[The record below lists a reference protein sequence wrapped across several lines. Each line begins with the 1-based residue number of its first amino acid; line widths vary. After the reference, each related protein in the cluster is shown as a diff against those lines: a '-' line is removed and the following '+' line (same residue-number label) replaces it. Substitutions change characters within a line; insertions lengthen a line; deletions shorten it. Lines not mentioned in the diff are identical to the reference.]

1 MYEAKNKMLRT
12 LAMSYMRMAVAIP
25 MIVASVNTVSA
36 EPMNEFTKLYG
47 GVTNDVEILA
57 AKSTLF
63 EAVGTSYQK
72 IGSAAPQIASA
83 VNGTSLEQ
91 MQGWTGMFIGDVG
104 FLRPIAGYN
113 AQTEL
118 WSTIGN
124 SLTMGAT
131 AFPQISAGINA
142 VDYNKLVE
150 SRRMFEALGVLAEGG
165 EPADILAAMGESLEI
180 AMQRLADIL
189 MEFQDSVGDAQ
200 AGQEGLLEKMMS
212 IPGQLVGGVVDGFTG
227 GGGSNSDDINRLIR
241 VLTSKGVKINN
252 LPDEFTR

>member
-1 MYEAKNKMLRT
+1 MLKT

-25 MIVASVNTVSA
+25 MIVASVNSLAA

-63 EAVGTSYQK
+63 EAVGSSYQK
-72 IGSAAPQIASA
+72 IGAAAPQIASA
-83 VNGTSLEQ
+83 INGTSLEQ
-91 MQGWTGMFIGDVG
+91 MQGWTGMFVGDVG

-142 VDYNKLVE
+142 IDYNKLVE
-150 SRRMFEALGVLAEGG
+150 SRKMFEALGVLANGG
-165 EPADILAAMGESLEI
+165 SAGDILERMGESLEE
-180 AMQRLADIL
+180 AMERLADIL
-189 MEFQDSVGDAQ
+189 MEFQTS
-200 AGQEGLLEKMMS
+200 LS
-212 IPGQLVGGVVDGFTG
+212 FTA
-227 GGGSNSDDINRLIR
+227 
-241 VLTSKGVKINN
+241 
-252 LPDEFTR
+252 FTNPSPK